1 MKERTPDTH
10 EVLDRLAAQAP
21 AWAEAGGPLAST
33 ILSSRVRLARNLAS
47 LPFPSGTSTAQ
58 QSSVIDRLR
67 RATRNVPALAEASY
81 VACEEL
87 PEGDLQLLV
96 ERRLVSRDLAAGN
109 RRRGVLVGG
118 GEELSIMIN
127 EEDHLRLQSL
137 LSGLRIGEALD
148 RVGEVDDA
156 LDGGLDFA
164 FDERLG
170 FLTACPTNVGTGMRA
185 SVLAHLPALVLTRRA
200 RKVIQGA
207 SAMGLAV
214 RGYYGEG
221 TEIMGNFFQ
230 ISNQATLGKGEN
242 EIVSRL
248 DEVVRQIVGYE
259 EEARATMWKEARV
272 QLEDKIYRAFG
283 TLQNARSI
291 SAEEVVSLA
300 SAVRFGIC
308 LEMDGLCPLAV
319 LNEILIVSQPG
330 HIAHR
335 AGRVLSQEE
344 RRHMR
349 ATAIRGL
356 LAGAWKEPR
365 PRRRGSSERR
375 PPRDPEAN

>member
-1 MKERTPDTH
+1 MTDLQNLILNPSSW
-10 EVLDRLAAQAP
+10 LDASGP
-21 AWAEAGGPLAST
+21 EAD
-33 ILSSRVRLARNLAS
+33 IVLSSRIRLARNLRAFPFTQHADKKVLAQVFKTAEKAVAGCAS
-47 LPFPSGTSTAQ
+47 LKDVLFTDMDDLAPL
-58 QSSVIDRLR
+58 DRH
-67 RATRNVPALAEASY
+67 
-81 VACEEL
+81 
-87 PEGDLQLLV
+87 LLV
-96 ERRLVSRDLAAGN
+96 ERHLISPDFAKGQWK
-109 RRRGVLVGG
+109 RGAVINKT
-118 GEELSIMIN
+118 EQLSIMIN

-344 RRHMR
+344 RRQMR

-356 LAGAWKEPR
+356 LARAWKEPR
-365 PRRRGSSERR
+365 PRRRGTSERR
-375 PPRDPEAN
+375 APRDPEAN